1 MSKEAIKEDIQ
12 SYLSHPS
19 VKALS
24 ANFFEKKYPEVN
36 VQSIFDEMVADGE
49 VGLRVTYECTNCL
62 QKEPR
67 MYNMEILDETLIYF
81 MCLQCGSEYE
91 GDECIDVDEV
101 IYYCKPKE
109 EE

>member
-12 SYLSHPS
+12 KHLSLQN
-19 VKALS
+19 VKAVS
-24 ANFFEKKYPEVN
+24 ADFFKKKYPEED
-36 VQSIFDEMVADGE
+36 VQSVLDEMVADGK
-49 VGLRVTYECTNCL
+49 VGLRVTYECANCL
-62 QKEPR
+62 QRDPR
-67 MYNMEILDETLIYF
+67 MYTMEIWDETLIYF

-91 GDECIDVDEV
+91 SDECMDVDEV